1 MSYIE
6 KTFFEISDKF
16 SNSFIKNSIIYIN
29 LPFFYKKPIIL
40 SLLNIVRLKFTM
52 YNLTILTCSIKLYVI
67 GKNTFYNP
75 DLFESYFP

>member
-67 GKNTFYNP
+67 GKK
-75 DLFESYFP
+75 YFLQPRLV